1 MKRAAFSQAHLRI
14 LVLVLL
20 IVFSPPLFSAGSN
33 EQAGDKNNQVGE
45 NQERANESD
54 PELTVFVSILPQRF
68 FVEQIGGPSVEVNVM
83 VPPGKSPATYEP
95 SPKQVFKLGRA
106 GLFFT
111 IGVPFEQAFI
121 PLIKDEMEALRIV
134 DTSRGIEKRSIHE
147 DEALE
152 SDEHGHSDEDSDEQ
166 MDPHIWLAPPLVEV
180 QAAHIRDGLIEVNP
194 EKESLYRR
202 NYQSFVRELE
212 KLDADLQKTLEPVKG
227 STILVYHPSFGYFA
241 ENYGLSQVAIEM
253 GGKEPSARQLQEVI
267 ATAKKHNAKVIFVQ
281 PEFSKA
287 SAEKVAKA
295 IDGAVVE
302 VAPLKPD
309 YMENMRSIAQSIRE
323 GYQNGA

>member
-1 MKRAAFSQAHLRI
+1 MKCSASPQVPLGA
-14 LVLVLL
+14 LL
-20 IVFSPPLFSAGSN
+20 IVFLLLLAPPLYSAGSS
-33 EQAGDKNNQVGE
+33 EQEGG
-45 NQERANESD
+45 NESD
-54 PELTVFVSILPQRF
+54 PALTVFVSILPQRY
-68 FVEQIGGPSVEVNVM
+68 FVEQIGGSSVEVNVM

-106 GLFFT
+106 ELFFT

-121 PLIKDEMEALRIV
+121 PLIKDEMKSLRII
-134 DTSRGIEKRSIHE
+134 DTSRGIEKRSIHA

-152 SDEHGHSDEDSDEQ
+152 NNEQ
-166 MDPHIWLAPPLVEV
+166 TDPHIWLAPPLVEV

-202 NYQSFVRELE
+202 NYQSFVKELQT
-212 KLDADLQKTLEPVKG
+212 LDNDLRQILEPVKG

-241 ENYGLSQVAIEM
+241 ETYGLSQMAIEM

-267 ATAKKHNAKVIFVQ
+267 ATAKKHDAKVLFVQ

-302 VAPLKPD
+302 VAPLNPE
-309 YMENMRSIAQSIRE
+309 YMKNMRSIAQSIRE
-323 GYQNGA
+323 GYQNGE

>member
-1 MKRAAFSQAHLRI
+1 MMRSTVSQVPLWTLLFVFLFL
-14 LVLVLL
+14 LV
-20 IVFSPPLFSAGSN
+20 PPLFSAGSS
-33 EQAGDKNNQVGE
+33 EQDGG
-45 NQERANESD
+45 NESD
-54 PELTVFVSILPQRF
+54 PALTVFVSILPQRY
-68 FVEQIGGPSVEVNVM
+68 FVEQIGGPSIQVHVM

-95 SPKQVFKLGRA
+95 SPKQVFNLGRA
-106 GLFFT
+106 ELFFT

-121 PLIKDEMEALRIV
+121 PLIKDEMKTLRII
-134 DTSRGIEKRSIHE
+134 DTSRGIEKRSIHA

-152 SDEHGHSDEDSDEQ
+152 NDEHGHSDEDSDEQ

-194 EKESLYRR
+194 EKEALYLR
-202 NYQSFVRELE
+202 NYQSFVKQLQ
-212 KLDADLQKTLEPVKG
+212 KLDSDLRQILEPVKG
-227 STILVYHPSFGYFA
+227 SSILVYHPSFGYLA
-241 ENYGLSQVAIEM
+241 ETYGLSQIAIEM

-267 ATAKKHNAKVIFVQ
+267 TSAKKHNAKVIFVQ

-302 VAPLKPD
+302 VAPLKPE
-309 YMENMRSIAQSIRE
+309 YMQNMRSIAQSIRE
-323 GYQNGA
+323 GLAAHPQ

>member
-1 MKRAAFSQAHLRI
+1 MKCSAFSQVPLRT
-14 LVLVLL
+14 LL
-20 IVFSPPLFSAGSN
+20 IALLLLLAPPLFSAGSS
-33 EQAGDKNNQVGE
+33 EQDGE
-45 NQERANESD
+45 ETTTA
-54 PELTVFVSILPQRF
+54 FVSILPQRY
-68 FVEQIGGPSVEVNVM
+68 FVERIGGPSVEVNVM

-106 GLFFT
+106 ELFFT
-111 IGVPFEQAFI
+111 IGVPFEQSFI
-121 PLIKDEMEALRIV
+121 PLIKDEMKSLRII
-134 DTSRGIEKRSIHE
+134 DTSRGIEKRSIHA

-152 SDEHGHSDEDSDEQ
+152 NDEHGHSDVDSDEQ

-194 EKESLYRR
+194 EKDSLYRR
-202 NYQSFVRELE
+202 NYQSFVKELQ
-212 KLDADLQKTLEPVKG
+212 KLDNDLRQILEPVKG

-241 ENYGLSQVAIEM
+241 ETYGLSQIAIEM

-267 ATAKKHNAKVIFVQ
+267 ATAKKHDAKVIFVQ

-302 VAPLKPD
+302 VAPLNPE
-309 YMENMRSIAQSIRE
+309 YMKNMRSIARSIRK
-323 GYQNGA
+323 GYQNGE